1 MRLNELPDPAR
12 ATFLHGANGVVFDA
26 SNTDGKF
33 VLVSTDQGSCWVVTN
48 AANGPDVIA
57 GLEAD
62 LTQAGVQFRLTSE
75 RDDSEQGTLH
85 YRQYTAARSGRT
97 WRIVAAT
104 VKDQKLGQAMLTA
117 DPE

>member
-12 ATFLHGANGVVFDA
+12 ATFLHGANGVVYDA

-33 VLVSTDQGSCWVVTN
+33 VLVSTDEGSCWVVTN
-48 AANGPDVIA
+48 AANGSDVIA

-62 LTQAGVQFRLTSE
+62 LAQAGVQFRLTSE
-75 RDDSEQGTLH
+75 RDDSEGALH
-85 YRQYTAARSGRT
+85 YREYTAARSGRA

-104 VKDQKLGQAMLTA
+104 VKDRKAGQAMLTA